1 MRTFVDLGH
10 AASNARLQIL
20 VALGLCIRQL
30 CQLVQLLQSQLV
42 TTELKLHDAQRKVA
56 STVLGQ
62 QLVEHIE
69 LRRAAVSARK

>member
-69 LRRAAVSARK
+69 L

>member
-20 VALGLCIRQL
+20 VALGLRIRQL

-69 LRRAAVSARK
+69 L